1 MLQYKKG
8 LEYSAT
14 FSDPD
19 NLGAIIFM
27 KQFRSI
33 FAFAL
38 CLIIGLGSV
47 TASAHNHD
55 DHQENTCSVSVLQHS
70 AAAVAAETSKTY
82 VTRVTA
88 PCVVHNDRAATSHIT
103 GRQLARAPP
112 QIL

>member
-1 MLQYKKG
+1 
-8 LEYSAT
+8 
-14 FSDPD
+14 
-19 NLGAIIFM
+19 M
-27 KQFRSI
+27 KQFHSI

-55 DHQENTCSVSVLQHS
+55 DHQESSCSVSVLQHS
-70 AAAVAAETSKTY
+70 AAAVAAENSKTY

-88 PCVVHNDRAATSHIT
+88 LSIVHNDQAATSHIT

>member
-1 MLQYKKG
+1 
-8 LEYSAT
+8 
-14 FSDPD
+14 
-19 NLGAIIFM
+19 M
-27 KQFRSI
+27 KQFHSI

-55 DHQENTCSVSVLQHS
+55 DHQESSCSVSVLQHS
-70 AAAVAAETSKTY
+70 AAAVAAVAAENSKTY

-88 PCVVHNDRAATSHIT
+88 PSIVHNDQAATSHIT